1 MLYALALVLTI
12 QGEPV
17 ELKATYES
25 RDACAAKARELAEM
39 LPKAKDV
46 ICIPRKL
53 RKVK

>member
-17 ELKATYES
+17 ELKSTYES
-25 RDACAAKARELAEM
+25 MDACAAKARELAEM
-39 LPKAKDV
+39 LPMAQDV
-46 ICIPRKL
+46 LCISRKP